1 MHAPVKDLPASVA
14 PALRPRDRRARR
26 ADCARQPVL
35 HLVMPGLEVAREL
48 PRPRE
53 TVAAFLRRSGWARR
67 DARHG
72 WQFRKGLPTILEIN
86 GEAVLRKTWSRRRL
100 AASDSVRFVS
110 YPLGGGAGGGAK
122 QVIGLVALVA
132 VAAFATAVTGGAA
145 AGLLGSAF
153 GAGSFGAIG
162 LGAAIAVGGSLLVN
176 ALVMP
181 KSGATNA
188 PSATQDQIYSVQAQG
203 NTARLG
209 QPLPVWYGR
218 LKAYPDFAATPWGE
232 FVGNDQY
239 LNVLLAPTMGSMEYE
254 ALYLDDTLFWDPDD
268 GISATFPGAQVAF
281 YAPGE
286 EVSLFPTNVDQS
298 SEVSGQELP
307 DGGNILGGKYV
318 AGGGAS
324 PGAWLGPFAANP
336 SGTLAQSLAIDFVF
350 PGGCY
355 TADRDNADII
365 GYSNFGLTAEYCP
378 IDDAGVPTGPM
389 TTLFSVVKQ
398 YASRTPVRDTI
409 KVDVA
414 PGRYAVQLRR
424 HDHSLQDSRGVT
436 VAIWAGLRSFLKGSN
451 SFPDVSTVAIR
462 LKASQS
468 TQGSYKFGVL
478 GTRKLPVWTGST
490 FEPQATRNPA
500 WAFLDAAT
508 NSQYGSGL
516 SIAKVDFNAVVN
528 HAAGCALRGDTFDY
542 RVATAIAVPE
552 MLDKIL
558 TPSRAR
564 HFWLGDTVSI
574 VRDEWRDVP
583 TMLLTDREIVRGST
597 QVSFTMLGDEDPDAV
612 IVEYIDE
619 NTWLPAQVQYPPN
632 SEIFTAQN
640 AEVKRIDGVVN
651 REQAFRECAFYYL
664 QSIYRRENVQIGVEY
679 EGRAITFGSVVRVQS
694 ELPQSY
700 GYGGAVVAVSGRTL
714 TLNPAPAW
722 DEPPFYIRLRRPNG
736 TFFGP
741 VACTQG
747 ADASRAV
754 LDAASL
760 AAAEADQ
767 ATTLAAVLAREAGGE
782 DPSFELGTGV
792 GESRLCVV
800 LNGTPK
806 GELCTL
812 ALVVD
817 DERVH
822 ATELG
827 DPPALPSAQYPA
839 DARVPLI
846 IGLVASF
853 GQGIAEPTLGASW
866 FPAAGAEYYVAD
878 VSYDGGETW
887 AQVYEGA
894 DNQFRRVVT
903 LAALRL
909 RVQAVTTGK
918 LRGPYATADLEA
930 PTIEVA
936 SGTVALASVVAGIR
950 YQLTGLQ
957 EQFGDELGRIRQ
969 ELAAVASSAT
979 ARTWLDKKEVRTQ
992 LAARSEFALAQID
1005 EVRTVAVDTEAA
1017 FASFSTAAT
1026 ATFGSTTAFV
1036 SQTAS
1041 AIATFDGYAAAS
1053 YTVTL
1058 DVNGNAVGFE
1068 LLNGGAGTSAFS
1080 IAVDKFQLAAPSV
1093 AGGAPQPVFTVITS
1107 GGVPKTGIVGD
1118 LIQDGSITSL
1128 GTVTTGR
1135 LLGLSGKVDFNLN
1148 AGTLIISD

>member
-1 MHAPVKDLPASVA
+1 MHGTLPKM
-14 PALRPRDRRARR
+14 PRQPRRRT
-26 ADCARQPVL
+26 PVL
-35 HLVMPGLEVAREL
+35 HLVMPGVEVARVEPL
-48 PRPRE
+48 PRE
-53 TVAAFLRRSGWARR
+53 TVTAFLRRSGWATR
-67 DARHG
+67 DRKYG
-72 WQFRKGLPTILEIN
+72 WQFKKGLPTILEIN
-86 GEAVLRKTWSRRRL
+86 GEAVLRRDWRRRRIGTK
-100 AASDSVRFVS
+100 DSVRFVS
-110 YPLGGGAGGGAK
+110 YPLGGGGGNSAK

-132 VAAFATAVTGGAA
+132 VAAFAAAVTGGAA

-153 GAGSFGAIG
+153 AAGHFGAYA
-162 LGAAIAVGGSLLVN
+162 LGASVALGGSLLVN
-176 ALVMP
+176 ALVAP
-181 KSGATNA
+181 KAGATNA
-188 PSATQDQIYSVQAQG
+188 PNSTQDQIYSVQAQG

-218 LKAYPDFAATPWGE
+218 LKAYPEFAATPWGE

-239 LNVLLAPTMGSMEYE
+239 LNVLLASTMGSMEYE
-254 ALYLDDTLFWDPDD
+254 ALYLDDTLFWNPDD

-281 YAPGE
+281 YEPGAD
-286 EVSLFPTNVDQS
+286 VTLFPTNVDQS
-298 SEVSGQELP
+298 SEVSGQELL

-355 TADRDNADII
+355 TADRENADII

-436 VAIWAGLRSFLKGSN
+436 VAIWAGLRSFLKGST

-478 GTRKLPVWTGST
+478 GTRKLPVWDGST
-490 FEPQATRNPA
+490 FITQATRSPA
-500 WAFLDAAT
+500 WAFLDAVT
-508 NSQYGSGL
+508 SSQYGSGL
-516 SIAKVDFNAVVN
+516 SISKTDFNAVVN
-528 HAAGCALRGDTFDY
+528 HAAGCEARADTFDY
-542 RVATAIAVPE
+542 RFTTATAIPDA
-552 MLDKIL
+552 LDKIL
-558 TPSRAR
+558 TPSRSR
-564 HFWLGDTVSI
+564 HFWLGDTISV

-583 TMLLTDREIVRGST
+583 TMLLTDREIVRDST
-597 QVSFTMLGDEDPDAV
+597 QVSFTMLGEEDPDAV
-612 IVEYIDE
+612 IVEYVDE
-619 NTWLPAQVQYPPN
+619 NTWSPAQVQYPPN

-664 QSIYRRENVQIGVEY
+664 QSIYRRENVQIGTEY
-679 EGRAITFGSVVRVQS
+679 EGRAITFGSVLRIQS
-694 ELPQSY
+694 ELPQNY
-700 GYGGAVVAVSGRTL
+700 GYGGAVVGLSGHTL
-714 TLNPAPAW
+714 TLSPAPNW
-722 DEPPFYIRLRRPNG
+722 DTAPFYIRLRQPNG
-736 TFFGP
+736 KFFGP

-747 ADASRAV
+747 ADVSEAV
-754 LDAASL
+754 LNTTSL
-760 AAAEADQ
+760 AQAESDQ
-767 ATTLAAVLAREAGGE
+767 GTTLANVLTREDGAE
-782 DPSFELGTGV
+782 FPSFELGTGIS
-792 GESRLCVV
+792 ESKLCVV
-800 LNGTPK
+800 LNGTPS
-806 GELCTL
+806 GDHCTL

-822 ATELG
+822 ATDLG
-827 DPPALPSAQYPA
+827 DPPVLPTTQFPS

-846 IGLVASF
+846 VGLRASF
-853 GQGIAEPTLGASW
+853 GQGVAEPKLSASW
-866 FPAAGAEYYVAD
+866 FPTAGAEYYVAD
-878 VSYDGGETW
+878 VSYDSGETW

-894 DNQFRRVVT
+894 DNQFQQVVT
-903 LAALRL
+903 LAALSL

-930 PTIEVA
+930 PMIEVTP
-936 SGTVALASVVAGIR
+936 GTVALASVVAGIR

-957 EQFGDELGRIRQ
+957 EQFGDELSRIRQ

-992 LAARSEFALAQID
+992 LAARSDDALAQID
-1005 EVRTVAVDTEAA
+1005 DVRTVAVDTETAFAA
-1017 FASFSTAAT
+1017 FSTTAT
-1026 ATFGSTTAFV
+1026 ATWGSTTAFV
-1036 SQTAS
+1036 TQSAA
-1041 AIATFDGYAAAS
+1041 AIATFNGYAAAS

-1058 DVNGNAVGFE
+1058 DVNGHAVGFE
-1068 LLNGGAGTSAFS
+1068 LLNGGGATSSFS
-1080 IAVDKFQLAAPSV
+1080 VAIDKFQISSPSIG
-1093 AGGAPQPVFTVITS
+1093 GGAPTPVFTVVTA
-1107 GGVPKTGIVGD
+1107 GGVGKIGITGDI
-1118 LIQDGSITSL
+1118 IQDGSITSL

-1135 LLGLSGKVDFNLN
+1135 LLGLSGKTDFNLN
-1148 AGTLIISD
+1148 TGTLIISD